1 MKKKGLYEKLIEYS
15 ANGRYPF
22 HMPGHKRNGKFFKCN
37 NNEIGKNCVDKNYIN
52 QNSIDPYD
60 IDITEIDGFDNLH
73 DAKGVIKEA
82 QSHISD
88 YLNTKE
94 SFFLVNGST
103 CGILSA
109 IWSVCNIGDEI
120 IVARNCHK
128 AVYNAI
134 MDRNLHAH
142 YLVPDYDKELNIWGG
157 INPKNV
163 EEIVE
168 NAPNA
173 KAVVITS
180 PTYEG
185 VISDI
190 KKIAEIVHKN
200 NMVLIVDEAHG
211 AHLKWFKSL
220 GSPAY
225 ECGAD
230 IVIESVHKTLPGL
243 TQTGILHVNSDRVDV
258 DKIKKGLSIYES
270 SSPSYI
276 LMASI
281 EKAYSDLINDG
292 ERRAKELL
300 TKLDILRK
308 NVNKSENF
316 RIIDNNIIGKNSVY
330 GLDLT
335 KVTVICNNSSVNGE
349 MLASILRE
357 KYNMEVEMVY
367 TNYVLVYTTISDNLD
382 VLDELEKALLE
393 IDQNNVPKVNESND
407 FGMEK
412 TVSGEFDLP
421 ELPQAE
427 MSIYEA
433 CTKEQETVSLA
444 KSVGRIL
451 GDYVMVYPP
460 GAPVIV
466 PGEVMDQGTLDRIND
481 YIINGLDV
489 IGIKDKKIRDKQI
502 KDKYIKVVK

>member
-1 MKKKGLYEKLIEYS
+1 MIKMNKKGLYEKLIEYS
-15 ANGRYPF
+15 SNGRYPF
-22 HMPGHKRNGKFFKCN
+22 HMPGHKRNGKLFECN
-37 NNEIGKNCVDKNYIN
+37 NKFNA
-52 QNSIDPYD
+52 IDPYD

-73 DAKGVIKEA
+73 NAKGIIRDA
-82 QSHISD
+82 QRSVAD
-88 YLNTKE
+88 YLNIKE

-109 IWSVCNIGDEI
+109 IWSACNIGDEI

-134 MDRNLHAH
+134 LDRNLKAH
-142 YLVPDYDKELNIWGG
+142 YIVPDYDKELNVWGG
-157 INPKNV
+157 INPDHV
-163 EEIVE
+163 EKLIEK
-168 NAPNA
+168 APNA

-185 VISDI
+185 MISDI
-190 KKIAEIVHKN
+190 KKIAEIVHQN

-225 ECGAD
+225 VLGAD

-258 DKIKKGLSIYES
+258 DRIKKGLSIYES
-270 SSPSYI
+270 SSPSYV

-292 ERRAKELL
+292 ERKAEELL
-300 TKLDILRK
+300 TKLDKLRK

-335 KVTVICNNSSVNGE
+335 KVTVICRNASFNGE

-382 VLDELEKALLE
+382 IFDELEKALME
-393 IDQNNVPKVNESND
+393 IDQNDVPKASE
-407 FGMEK
+407 GTELGIEE
-412 TVSGEFDLP
+412 VSEGFDLP
-421 ELPQAE
+421 ELPKEQ
-427 MSIYEA
+427 MTIYEA
-433 CTKEQETVSLA
+433 SVCEQETALLE
-444 KSVGRIL
+444 KSVGRVV

-466 PGEVMDQGTLDRIND
+466 PGEVMDEQTLNRINGF
-481 YIINGLDV
+481 ISNNLDV
-489 IGIKDKKIRDKQI
+489 IGINDKN
-502 KDKYIKVVK
+502 IKVVK